1 MNDNAIGALAIVCI
15 FGLPIVGWIVV
26 RTLQFIE
33 RLEMIKRG
41 IPPPPSGSFGFG
53 GRRAYREWQQQFGQ
67 GPYAQQ
73 SGAQWSG
80 QQWGP
85 QPVPPPAGNPWACG
99 ADGPQAALFKGIRV
113 ATIGFALTIGLGL
126 AFGGYRGNPV
136 ILAGLIPLFVG
147 IAQIIVAVLSGAQFP
162 GLAPRVT
169 FIPPPPGA
177 GAPPPRPG
185 AAGNGAWSQPGRP
198 HVEELSKPVQPP
210 DVR

>member
-26 RTLQFIE
+26 RTLQFVE

-41 IPPPPSGSFGFG
+41 IPPPPQG

-73 SGAQWSG
+73 QQQWGG
-80 QQWGP
+80 QAWGP
-85 QPVPPPAGNPWACG
+85 QPVPPPVVNQWGG
-99 ADGPQAALFKGIRV
+99 GTDGPQAALFKGIRV
-113 ATIGFALTIGLGL
+113 ATVGFALTVGLGL

-169 FIPPPPGA
+169 FIPPPP
-177 GAPPPRPG
+177 PRGPG
-185 AAGNGAWSQPGRP
+185 AAPPGPGASANGAWAQPGRA
-198 HVEELSKPVQPP
+198 HFEELSKPAQPP

>member
-41 IPPPPSGSFGFG
+41 IPPPPHG

-73 SGAQWSG
+73 QWSG
-80 QQWGP
+80 QPWAP
-85 QPVPPPAGNPWACG
+85 QPVPPPVANQWGCG

-113 ATIGFALTIGLGL
+113 ATVGLALTVGLGL

-147 IAQIIVAVLSGAQFP
+147 IAQIIVAILSGAQFP

-169 FIPPPPGA
+169 FIAPPPPGP

-185 AAGNGAWSQPGRP
+185 ASANGAWAQPGRP

-210 DVR
+210 DLR